1 LRLADRTCLGPR
13 LTRAVLPAASLYR
26 SERCA
31 PSLAGW
37 TPVVHHLAVA
47 SAKFLP
53 SRPQVFAQ
61 PAAGLCPAGRRAG
74 ESAAVT
80 CPVPPNPVRM
90 PAAGLP
96 CLAGGLCSS
105 GWGLRSYAGPV
116 RRSALAAIA
125 DTRQQR
131 QRLRR
136 HGCDT
141 SASRNSAWAR
151 RTTGG
156 LLLALTESRWAEKGL
171 LLALLLDD
179 RPSHVVAATRADD
192 MRRDRRAAVRAR
204 AQLTGLQAVMRAT
217 MAGTRVG
224 LFAFGD
230 RHGTPFEICPE
241 GTSSSM

>member
-1 LRLADRTCLGPR
+1 VRPEPCRLDSG
-13 LTRAVLPAASLYR
+13 R
-26 SERCA
+26 SSPC
-31 PSLAGW
+31 
-37 TPVVHHLAVA
+37 
-47 SAKFLP
+47 
-53 SRPQVFAQ
+53 SRFCQIFAQ
-61 PAAGLCPAGRRAG
+61 PAAVLCPAGRRAG

-141 SASRNSAWAR
+141 SASRNFAWAR

-217 MAGTRVG
+217 MAGTRVR